1 MFNLFSKEY
10 INFGIFF
17 FIITIIILLTS
28 FSFYY
33 ILPNNYDLYDI
44 KLINNIKPIKTISI
58 KIKSKDK
65 YQINNIDFNDVIIQI
80 KTDKK
85 NYPIKI
91 LLNNFLKSQN
101 LLVNENTLFKSVCNS
116 SITILNE
123 NDEKCNL
130 DINFYLIEEVLQNI

>member
-1 MFNLFSKEY
+1 MINLFSKEY

-44 KLINNIKPIKTISI
+44 KLINNIKPIKTINI

-65 YQINNIDFNDVIIQI
+65 YQINNI
-80 KTDKK
+80 
-85 NYPIKI
+85 
-91 LLNNFLKSQN
+91 
-101 LLVNENTLFKSVCNS
+101 NE
-116 SITILNE
+116 
-123 NDEKCNL
+123 
-130 DINFYLIEEVLQNI
+130 